1 MQKPIYIKEKKR
13 YNSQLSIID
22 IVLIWG
28 IILAPMTA
36 LRIFKYG
43 PGEVLLII
51 WMLAVFI
58 GDNHSTKYEPF
69 SLPLNDIS
77 LYQLANLT
85 MMFVGMIVN
94 IFVYHGTVEIADAV
108 VVFSTHFFMFLL
120 SCCLFLYFEECPLE
134 KIHKILSRIFVYGV
148 FVYGVLLVYALYY
161 DITLFGKSLW
171 LGGRGYRFKGLANNP
186 HQIGMIT
193 GSGLCFSL
201 YLMSTS
207 TRILNKILYF
217 AATCGWFWISLSTRA
232 DTMTI
237 CYVLM
242 GVFAVIILIPKI
254 TDNQEQRIHIYL
266 ALFITSGLAF
276 ALNTP
281 KIWRAFTTFV
291 SEAGN
296 GLGRIE
302 LWKSGLSQFQE
313 KIICILTGLGP
324 TGGSGIVKRYSGIEV
339 EAHNTYVQQIIN
351 SGIFI
356 CIYYIGITLKMIR
369 RPLEKNTFLIMAV
382 VYFLLYGFG
391 GNMNRRVLVWFTYS
405 MVLILLEKTKGTKIS
420 KK

>member
-1 MQKPIYIKEKKR
+1 MQRPIYIKENKR

-36 LRIFKYG
+36 LRIFKFG

-51 WMLAVFI
+51 WMLAVFT
-58 GDNHSTKYEPF
+58 GYNPSTKYEHF

-94 IFVYHGTVEIADAV
+94 IFVYHGTVKISNAV
-108 VVFSTHFFMFLL
+108 VSFSTHFYMFLL
-120 SCCLFLYFEECPLE
+120 SCCLFLYFDECPLE
-134 KIHKILSRIFVYGV
+134 KIHKILSRIFIYGV
-148 FVYGVLLVYALYY
+148 FVYGFLLVYGLYF
-161 DITLFGKSLW
+161 DVALFGKPLW
-171 LGGRGYRFKGLANNP
+171 LGGRGYRFMGLANNP

-193 GSGLCFSL
+193 GAGLCFSL
-201 YLMSTS
+201 YLMSMS
-207 TRILNKILYF
+207 TKILNKILYL
-217 AATCGWFWISLSTRA
+217 AVACIWFWISLSTRA
-232 DTMTI
+232 DTMTV

-242 GVFAVIILIPKI
+242 GIFAVIILVPK
-254 TDNQEQRIHIYL
+254 TVENQEQRKQIYL
-266 ALFITSGLAF
+266 ALLITSGLVF
-276 ALNTP
+276 ALNAP
-281 KIWRAFTTFV
+281 KIWREFTTFV

-296 GLGRIE
+296 GLGRLR

-313 KIICILTGLGP
+313 KVICILTGLGP
-324 TGGSGIVKRYSGIEV
+324 TGGSGIVRRYSGVEV
-339 EAHNTYVQQIIN
+339 EAHNTYVQQIVN
-351 SGIFI
+351 SGILI
-356 CIYYIGITLKMIR
+356 CIYYFSITLKMIR

-391 GNMNRRVLVWFTYS
+391 GNMNRRALVWFTYS
-405 MVLILLEKTKGTKIS
+405 MVLILLEKTKGTYIS